1 MTPFIVVIPAR
12 FGAKRLPGKPLVE
25 VGGMP
30 LLRHAHQAALGSEA
44 EEVIIATDD
53 ERIEQAAKG
62 FGAKVAMTSP
72 AHRSGTERIAEVAT
86 RDGWPEARLVVN
98 VQGDEVGLP
107 PALINQVAANLAA
120 NGEAAMATLCEP
132 IRSAA
137 ELRDPSAVKV
147 VFDHRGQALF
157 FSRSPIPWQAPG
169 ATQSPPD
176 APDGGDSS
184 RRPRHYRHIGVYAY
198 TCGFLKTYASLPPA
212 ELEQMERLEQLRAL
226 HYGFRIHVQPARKRA
241 GFEINTPEDLERAG
255 ALGFAPAPTGV

>member
-1 MTPFIVVIPAR
+1 MTPFVVVIPAR
-12 FGAKRLPGKPLVE
+12 FSAKRLPGKPLVE

-30 LLRHAHQAALGSEA
+30 LLRHAHQAATGSDA
-44 EEVIIATDD
+44 EEIIIATDD
-53 ERIEQAAKG
+53 ERIEDAAYG
-62 FGAKVAMTSP
+62 FGARVVMTSP

-86 RDGWPEARLVVN
+86 LAGWPEARLVVN

-107 PALINQVAANLAA
+107 PGLINQAAANLAA
-120 NGEAAMATLCEP
+120 HGEADMATLCEP

-137 ELRDPSAVKV
+137 ELRDPGTVKV

-169 ATQSPPD
+169 ALQAPP
-176 APDGGDSS
+176 AGS
-184 RRPRHYRHIGVYAY
+184 RDEGNGPRHYRHIGIYAY
-198 TCGFLKTYASLPPA
+198 TCGFLKTYASLPPT

-226 HYGFRIHVQPARKRA
+226 HYGFRIHVQPAKEPA
-241 GFEINTPEDLERAG
+241 GLEINTPEDLERAG

>member
-1 MTPFIVVIPAR
+1 MTPFVVVIPAR

-30 LLRHAHQAALGSEA
+30 LLRHAHQAAAGSDA

-62 FGAKVAMTSP
+62 FGATVAMTSP

-86 RDGWPEARLVVN
+86 LAGWHEARLVVN

-107 PALINQVAANLAA
+107 PALINQAAANLAA
-120 NGEAAMATLCEP
+120 NSEAAMATLCEP

-137 ELRDPSAVKV
+137 ELRDPNTVKV
-147 VFDHRGQALF
+147 VFDHQGQALF

-169 ATQSPPD
+169 ALS
-176 APDGGDSS
+176 ADSS
-184 RRPRHYRHIGVYAY
+184 GDGNRPRHYRHIGIYAY
-198 TCGFLKTYASLPPA
+198 TCEFLKTYASLPPT
-212 ELEQMERLEQLRAL
+212 ELERMERLEQLRAL
-226 HYGFRIHVQPARKRA
+226 HYGFRIHVQPARERA
-241 GFEINTPEDLERAG
+241 GLEINTPEDLERAG

>member
-1 MTPFIVVIPAR
+1 MTPFVVVIPAR
-12 FGAKRLPGKPLVE
+12 FDAKRLPGKPLVE

-30 LLRHAHQAALGSEA
+30 LLRHAHQAAAGSDA

-53 ERIEQAAKG
+53 ERIEKAAKG
-62 FGAKVAMTSP
+62 FGAAVAMTSP

-86 RDGWPEARLVVN
+86 LAGWPEARLVVN

-107 PALINQVAANLAA
+107 PALINQAAANLAA
-120 NGEAAMATLCEP
+120 NSEAAMATLCEP

-137 ELRDPSAVKV
+137 ELRDPGKVKV

-157 FSRSPIPWQAPG
+157 FSRSPIPWQAPD
-169 ATQSPPD
+169 AAQAPPPA
-176 APDGGDSS
+176 APGGDGN
-184 RRPRHYRHIGVYAY
+184 RPRHYRHIGIYAY
-198 TCGFLKTYASLPPA
+198 TCGFLKTYASLPPT

-226 HYGFRIHVQPARKRA
+226 HYGFRIHVQPARERA

>member
-30 LLRHAHQAALGSEA
+30 LLRHAHQAAMGSEA

-72 AHRSGTERIAEVAT
+72 AHRSGTERVAEVAT
-86 RDGWPEARLVVN
+86 GAGWREARLVVN

-120 NGEAAMATLCEP
+120 NSEAAIATLCEP

-157 FSRSPIPWQAPG
+157 FSRSPIPWQA
-169 ATQSPPD
+169 TD
-176 APDGGDSS
+176 AAQRPSAAGDN
-184 RRPRHYRHIGVYAY
+184 RPRHYRHIGVYAY
-198 TCGFLKTYASLPPA
+198 TCGFLKTYASLPPT

-226 HYGFRIHVQPARKRA
+226 HYGFRIHVQPAQERA

>member
-1 MTPFIVVIPAR
+1 MTPFVVVIPAR

-30 LLRHAHQAALGSEA
+30 LLRHAHQAASGSDA

-62 FGAKVAMTSP
+62 FGATVAMTSP

-86 RDGWPEARLVVN
+86 LAGWHEARLVVN

-107 PALINQVAANLAA
+107 PALINQAAANLAA
-120 NGEAAMATLCEP
+120 NSEAAMATLCEP

-137 ELRDPSAVKV
+137 ELLDPNTVKV

-157 FSRSPIPWQAPG
+157 FSRSPIPWQVPG
-169 ATQSPPD
+169 APLAGPRG
-176 APDGGDSS
+176 DGN
-184 RRPRHYRHIGVYAY
+184 RPRHYRHIGIYAY
-198 TCGFLKTYASLPPA
+198 TCGFLKTYASLPPT
-212 ELEQMERLEQLRAL
+212 ELERMERLEQLRAL
-226 HYGFRIHVQPARKRA
+226 HYGFRIHVQPARERA